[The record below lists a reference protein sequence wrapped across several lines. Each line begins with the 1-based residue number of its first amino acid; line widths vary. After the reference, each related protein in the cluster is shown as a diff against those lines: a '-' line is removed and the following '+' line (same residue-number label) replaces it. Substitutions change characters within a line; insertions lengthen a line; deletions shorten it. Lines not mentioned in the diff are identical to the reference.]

1 MMFGKVQYS
10 VSNGAGRFTEQ
21 RCSVSDQAPVS
32 PAQLVRRAVGL
43 IRDRLPSGWHA
54 SEAGGGAAGAD
65 AAFVISAADGREVR
79 VEIEAKQGTLVSRQ
93 AQVLAQEL
101 LARAAGSGSVP
112 LLVAR
117 YLSPQVREQLQ
128 TVGVSYV
135 DATGNMMLSAVSPGL
150 YLADRGAGKDPW
162 RGVGRPRGTLKGD
175 PAALVVRALL
185 DAARPWRV
193 RDLVESSGASTGATY
208 RVLEY
213 LDQEGLAGRDD
224 DGLWAVRDWQRLLRA
239 WAADYS
245 FLIENEVSRFIAP
258 RGLAAFRG
266 VLTESEASYAVTGAA
281 ASEEWTSVAPTRSMF
296 VYVEDAALG
305 AEAWGLR
312 PTDAGV
318 NVILLEPRKP
328 NSVAFVGTGVLDD
341 GVRRAAPVQV
351 AADLLNGPGR
361 DPQEGEELLRWMA
374 ENETAWRL
382 P

>member
-1 MMFGKVQYS
+1 M
-10 VSNGAGRFTEQ
+10 
-21 RCSVSDQAPVS
+21 
-32 PAQLVRRAVGL
+32 
-43 IRDRLPSGWHA
+43 
-54 SEAGGGAAGAD
+54 
-65 AAFVISAADGREVR
+65 ISAADGREVR
-79 VEIEAKQGTLVSRQ
+79 VEIEAKQGALVSRQ

-101 LARAAGSGSVP
+101 LTRASGSGSIP

-128 TVGVSYV
+128 TAGVSYV
-135 DATGNMMLSAVSPGL
+135 DATGNLMLSAVSPGVF
-150 YLADRGAGKDPW
+150 LADRGAAKDPW

-185 DAARPWRV
+185 DSARPWRV

-213 LDQEGLAGRDD
+213 LDREGLAGRND
-224 DGLWAVRDWQRLLRA
+224 DGLWDVHDWQRLLRS
-239 WAADYS
+239 WAGDYS
-245 FLIENEVSRFIAP
+245 FLTENVVSRFIAP

-266 VLTESEASYAVTGAA
+266 VLTQSEASYAVTGAA

-296 VYVEDAALG
+296 VYVEDAPLG
-305 AEAWGLR
+305 AEAWGLS